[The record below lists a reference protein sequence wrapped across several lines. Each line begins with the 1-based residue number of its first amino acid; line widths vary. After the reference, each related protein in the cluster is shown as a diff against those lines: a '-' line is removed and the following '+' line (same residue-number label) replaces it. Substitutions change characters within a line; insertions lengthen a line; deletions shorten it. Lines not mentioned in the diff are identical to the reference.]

1 MKCGNI
7 ISIIAKETTML
18 FFKKKKVKVGLALGG
33 GGARGFAHIGAI
45 KAFEE
50 HGIKFDMV
58 AGTSV
63 GSLIGAFYCA
73 GFSYERM
80 YALAQD
86 TNLKDIKSS
95 KLMFVPSKTE
105 GIENFLIKELGD
117 INIEELP
124 IPLIAVSVDMKSTEE
139 QDIMKGNLAK
149 AVAASCAVPGVFQP
163 VIFEDKILCDGGLLN
178 TLPSNV
184 LKLHDCDYV
193 VGIDINPGRG
203 YGTDSTKVVDIIS
216 CSIRVLMKSNVVK
229 GYLYSDVLIKPDTK
243 RFRSTKKDGYQQMIE
258 EGYKAALE
266 SIDNIKALFKMKKLS
281 KRKVKKFVKE
291 NSRF

>member
-1 MKCGNI
+1 
-7 ISIIAKETTML
+7 ML
-18 FFKKKKVKVGLALGG
+18 FLKKKKVKIGLCLGG
-33 GGARGFAHIGAI
+33 GGARGFTHIGAI

-50 HGIKFDMV
+50 NNIKFDMV

-73 GFSYERM
+73 GFSFEKM
-80 YALAQD
+80 YKIAKE

-105 GIENFLIKELGD
+105 GIENIIKKEIGD
-117 INIEELP
+117 INVEDLK
-124 IPLIAVSVDMKSTEE
+124 IPLIVVAVDMKSTQE
-139 QDIMKGNLAK
+139 QDIMKGNLSK
-149 AVAASCAVPGVFQP
+149 AVAGSCAVPGVFQP
-163 VIFEDKILCDGGLLN
+163 VIFEDKILCDGGLIN

-184 LKLHDCDYV
+184 LKLYDCDYV

-216 CSIRVLMKSNVVK
+216 CSIRVLMKSNAIK
-229 GYLYSDVLIKPDTK
+229 GYLYSDVLLKPDTK
-243 RFRSTKKDGYQQMIE
+243 RFRSTKKDGFEQMIE
-258 EGYKAALE
+258 EGYKATME
-266 SIDNIKALFKMKKLS
+266 SIEKVKALFKMKKLS
-281 KRKVKKFVKE
+281 KRKVKNFIKE

>member
-1 MKCGNI
+1 
-7 ISIIAKETTML
+7 ML
-18 FFKKKKVKVGLALGG
+18 FFKKKKVKIGLSLGG

-50 HGIKFDMV
+50 NNIKFDMV

-73 GFSYERM
+73 GFSYKKMHKIAKE
-80 YALAQD
+80 

-95 KLMFVPSKTE
+95 KLIFVPSKTE
-105 GIENFLIKELGD
+105 GIENLIINEIGD
-117 INIEELP
+117 INIEDLKVP
-124 IPLIAVSVDMKSTEE
+124 FIVVAVDMKSTEE

-149 AVAASCAVPGVFQP
+149 AVAGSCAVPMIFQP
-163 VIFEDKILCDGGLLN
+163 VLFEDKILCDGGLLN

-193 VGIDINPGRG
+193 VGIDINPGRD
-203 YGTDSTKVVDIIS
+203 YGTESTKVVDILT
-216 CSIRVLMKSNVVK
+216 CSIRVLMKSNVIK
-229 GYLYSDVLIKPDTK
+229 GYLYSDVLLKPDTK
-243 RFRSTKKDGYQQMIE
+243 RFRSTKKDGYEQMIE
-258 EGYKAALE
+258 EGYKAAME
-266 SIDNIKALFKMKKLS
+266 SIDKIKALFKMKKLS
-281 KRKVKKFVKE
+281 KRKVNKFIKE